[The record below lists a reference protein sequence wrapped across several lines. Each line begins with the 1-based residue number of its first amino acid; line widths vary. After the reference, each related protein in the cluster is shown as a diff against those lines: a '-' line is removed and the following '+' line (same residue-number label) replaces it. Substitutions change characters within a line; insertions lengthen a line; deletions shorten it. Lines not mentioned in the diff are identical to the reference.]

1 MNVSYFL
8 LIFCISSLIFKKI
21 LVKISGNSMAPT
33 FHSGDIVLSKP
44 IRKIRRYDIV
54 IFKRKEKLFIKRV
67 IGLPDESLRLSPKG
81 VEINQRILYEPY
93 LTEANRYYLRRPME
107 CVIPKDSY
115 FVLGDNRRSSV
126 DSRTL
131 GVIKRE
137 EIIVKIFSK

>member
-1 MNVSYFL
+1 
-8 LIFCISSLIFKKI
+8 
-21 LVKISGNSMAPT
+21 MAPT

-93 LTEANRYYLRRPME
+93 LTE
-107 CVIPKDSY
+107 
-115 FVLGDNRRSSV
+115 V
-126 DSRTL
+126 D
-131 GVIKRE
+131 
-137 EIIVKIFSK
+137 